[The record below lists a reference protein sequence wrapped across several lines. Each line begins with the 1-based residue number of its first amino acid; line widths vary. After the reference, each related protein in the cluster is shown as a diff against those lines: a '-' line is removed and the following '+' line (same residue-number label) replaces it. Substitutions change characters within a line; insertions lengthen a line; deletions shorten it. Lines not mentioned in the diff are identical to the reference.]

1 MLYPLLYHA
10 GQTGSGKTFTMM
22 GRMTK
27 DDVGIIPRL
36 CRDLL
41 EAVFHNSNAAVLNNG
56 INGGNALTALTPAP
70 VIEVG
75 YYEIYNEKIFD
86 LLSPEENSVC
96 RIREHAAEGVY
107 VEGLR
112 LEPVVRYADVSRVL
126 EQGMMKRQTASTLMN
141 ATSSRSHAVFTIFI
155 KQTLEIPL
163 PPEEG
168 KPSSRTTSPAPTGAD
183 TTKFK
188 KTTIERKSKVCLI
201 DLAGSERINST
212 GATGDRLK
220 EATKIN
226 QSLSTLGDVIRAL
239 SEQSQTDEKFVPYR
253 NSALTWILKD
263 SLGGNSK
270 TTMLATISP
279 IDMSFAESM
288 NTLRYVE
295 RAKLIV
301 NKVVVNDDNSN
312 DPYIKHLQAQVTAY
326 KGKLNA
332 ALMKM
337 KLREAEYHEH
347 IRQRQKEFDKLQAEL
362 SRSQLHCSEVCGP
375 IVEHLCMY
383 NNVCLRLSDI
393 CYIALTLKKTSNN
406 SMCC

>member
-1 MLYPLLYHA
+1 
-10 GQTGSGKTFTMM
+10 MM

-27 DDVGIIPRL
+27 DDMGIIPRL

-163 PPEEG
+163 
-168 KPSSRTTSPAPTGAD
+168 
-183 TTKFK
+183 
-188 KTTIERKSKVCLI
+188 
-201 DLAGSERINST
+201 N
-212 GATGDRLK
+212 
-220 EATKIN
+220 
-226 QSLSTLGDVIRAL
+226 
-239 SEQSQTDEKFVPYR
+239 
-253 NSALTWILKD
+253 
-263 SLGGNSK
+263 
-270 TTMLATISP
+270 
-279 IDMSFAESM
+279 
-288 NTLRYVE
+288 
-295 RAKLIV
+295 
-301 NKVVVNDDNSN
+301 
-312 DPYIKHLQAQVTAY
+312 
-326 KGKLNA
+326 
-332 ALMKM
+332 
-337 KLREAEYHEH
+337 
-347 IRQRQKEFDKLQAEL
+347 
-362 SRSQLHCSEVCGP
+362 
-375 IVEHLCMY
+375 
-383 NNVCLRLSDI
+383 
-393 CYIALTLKKTSNN
+393 
-406 SMCC
+406 